1 MFLQERALHFLYDDY
16 NSPSDKIFM
25 KSGEVSMEFNR
36 LRYLRIEI
44 YKSINNNNPI
54 FMKQIFQLR
63 ETNKIVRKQFNKFI
77 SVFSESIMLAVVKK
91 VWDITCLK
99 SGTPFH
105 FRLSLVKILKL
116 SKKLLKIGKMPH
128 VTVGSVRVF
137 LY

>member
-25 KSGEVSMEFNR
+25 KSGKVSMEFHR
-36 LRYLRIEI
+36 LRYLRTEI

-91 VWDITCLK
+91 V
-99 SGTPFH
+99 
-105 FRLSLVKILKL
+105 
-116 SKKLLKIGKMPH
+116 
-128 VTVGSVRVF
+128 
-137 LY
+137 

>member
-25 KSGEVSMEFNR
+25 KSGKVSMEFNR

-91 VWDITCLK
+91 V
-99 SGTPFH
+99 
-105 FRLSLVKILKL
+105 
-116 SKKLLKIGKMPH
+116 
-128 VTVGSVRVF
+128 
-137 LY
+137 

>member
-1 MFLQERALHFLYDDY
+1 MFLQERALRFLYDDY
-16 NSPSDKIFM
+16 NSPLDKIFM
-25 KSGEVSMEFNR
+25 KSGKVSMEVNR

-91 VWDITCLK
+91 V
-99 SGTPFH
+99 
-105 FRLSLVKILKL
+105 
-116 SKKLLKIGKMPH
+116 
-128 VTVGSVRVF
+128 
-137 LY
+137 